1 MFLIINRLFKK
12 CKYIKE
18 IIHIFDQQMHL
29 LFTIKLDKCFLEK
42 VTKKSRVYIFIY
54 LALEG
59 ENLQCLN

>member
-29 LFTIKLDKCFLEK
+29 LIT
-42 VTKKSRVYIFIY
+42 YY
-54 LALEG
+54 LSHAG
-59 ENLQCLN
+59 NYVFRLNEF